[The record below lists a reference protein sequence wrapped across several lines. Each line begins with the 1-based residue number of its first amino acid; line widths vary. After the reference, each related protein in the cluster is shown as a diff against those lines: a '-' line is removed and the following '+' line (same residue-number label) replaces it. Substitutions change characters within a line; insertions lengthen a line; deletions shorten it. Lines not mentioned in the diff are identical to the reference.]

1 VARLALFDLDDTLL
15 DREAAF
21 AVWARGFMAVNGLP
35 LDTWSIIESTDADGL
50 KPRELFF
57 SEIRTKLE
65 ITTSAEELLDRYRV
79 DLPACFSVDDETVRA
94 IRNLRANDWKVGVV
108 TNGPPTQWAKF
119 EATKLEHE
127 FDAICISA
135 LVGSRKPSI
144 EIFQEATRICDVPL
158 EGWMVG
164 DSAST
169 DIAGGRKAGLRT
181 IWVARGR
188 TWDVLEYEPDAVV
201 ATVAEAV
208 AIILDPARDTDS

>member
-1 VARLALFDLDDTLL
+1 LALFDLDNTLL

-21 AVWARGFMAVNGLP
+21 AAWARGFMAANGLS
-35 LDTWSIIESTDADGL
+35 LDTWAIIASIDEDGY

-57 SEIRTKLE
+57 SEIRVKLG
-65 ITTSAEELLDRYRV
+65 ITISAEELLERYRI
-79 DLPACFSVDDETVRA
+79 DYPACYSVDDETVRA
-94 IRNLRANDWKVGVV
+94 IRNLRANDWKIGVV

-127 FDAICISA
+127 FDAICISS

-144 EIFQEATRICDVPL
+144 EIFQEAARICDVPL

-164 DSAST
+164 DSASA
-169 DIAGGRKAGLRT
+169 DIAGGRQAGLRT
-181 IWVARGR
+181 IWIARGR
-188 TWDVLEYEPDAVV
+188 TWDVPEYEPDAVV

-208 AIILDPARDTDS
+208 AVILDPHRDTDS